1 MSIRSGIPEHNK
13 EGQAL
18 TDHDV
23 LPLSVIAGNR
33 KAKKALLCLLV
44 NPNLRSMLVTGDSGT
59 GKTTL
64 VRSLASLNPDVPL
77 INVPIGVTEDRLFGS
92 INIEKA
98 IATGQ
103 MEPEIGLL
111 GEADGG
117 AVCIDGIDLMEK
129 LTALQALE
137 TASKGKVII
146 EREGL
151 SVEYPARIKLLATVT
166 SLRDRL
172 DPHLKDRFD
181 MCVKMH
187 RPDEEEYL
195 QSVRNNLRFYDGD
208 TSFLEHY
215 EKLDRQL
222 LAHVEKTRLLLPQVK
237 LLKKHRK
244 AIAEVCQKYGVP
256 GMRGLVSCGQC
267 AVALAAIA
275 GRKRTNDD
283 DILLAS
289 EYTLNHRRTVFETEE
304 KKEPEPQPLAYPN
317 RDMALFIHD
326 ERKGNTESR
335 IVDKINEDVN
345 PDEITDLL
353 ETKTESD
360 DEDTEL
366 VAKVSARFDTIDL
379 MEEADYFGKESDS
392 KHSRYVESPGG
403 KYTGFRIPKGE
414 CNDIAVD
421 ATIRAAA
428 PYQKSR
434 GRGNGMVKI
443 SKSDVREKVRTKHVE
458 HAFYFMLDAS
468 GSLIIRNRIGKT
480 KAAILSMLE
489 SHYAKRDRVGLMT
502 FNEKR
507 IEEIMPPTRAVDQ
520 LTKIVE
526 DIKLDKGT
534 PLSDAFMAC
543 WRFVQSYKKKHPEAF
558 THIVVFTDGK
568 ATKSIDPDRDPCEE
582 ALDIAGHLTAENV
595 DWIIVDTG
603 LGASKSDMP
612 LNLAKAL
619 HGRLFMLDDLESK
632 TTVSRLWGNTRPRED
647 AHLYDVGKMM
657 WEIKKDRGIL

>member
-1 MSIRSGIPEHNK
+1 M
-13 EGQAL
+13 

-23 LPLSVIAGNR
+23 LPFSVIAGNR
-33 KAKKALLCLLV
+33 KAKKAMLCLLV

-64 VRSLASLNPDVPL
+64 VRSLASLDPDIPL

-98 IATGQ
+98 ITTGQ
-103 MEPEIGLL
+103 MEPEMGLL

-137 TASKGKVII
+137 TASKGKVSI

-181 MCVKMH
+181 ICVKMH
-187 RPDEEEYL
+187 RPDEDEYL
-195 QSVRNNLRFYDGD
+195 ASVRNNLRFYDGD

-215 EKLDRQL
+215 EKLDSHL
-222 LAHVEKTRLLLPQVK
+222 LAHVNKARGLLPHVK
-237 LLKKHRK
+237 LLKRHRE
-244 AIAEVCQKYGVP
+244 AIASVCEKYGVP
-256 GMRGLVSCGQC
+256 GMRGLLSCGHC

-289 EYTLNHRRTVFETEE
+289 EYTLNHRRTIFETEE
-304 KKEPEPQPLAYPN
+304 KKGTEPQPLAYPN
-317 RDMALFIHD
+317 RDMPLFIHD
-326 ERKGNTESR
+326 ERKGNVESR
-335 IVDKINEDVN
+335 IVDKINEDTDPN
-345 PDEITDLL
+345 EITDLL
-353 ETKTESD
+353 ETKTDND
-360 DEDTEL
+360 DEDTEI

-392 KHSRYVESPGG
+392 KHARYVESPGG
-403 KYTGFRIPKGE
+403 KYTGSRIPQGE
-414 CNDIAVD
+414 CTDIAVD

-434 GRGNGMVKI
+434 GRGNGMVRI
-443 SKSDVREKVRTKHVE
+443 SKSDVREKVRTRHVE

-489 SHYAKRDRVGLMT
+489 SHYSKRDRVGLMT

-507 IEEIMPPTRAVDQ
+507 IEEIMAPTRAVDQ

-526 DIKLDKGT
+526 DVMLDKGT
-534 PLSDAFMAC
+534 PLSDALMAC
-543 WRFVQSYKKKHPEAF
+543 WRFVSSYRKKHPEAF
-558 THIVVFTDGK
+558 IHIVMFTDGK
-568 ATKSIDPDRDPCEE
+568 STKSIDPDKDPCEE
-582 ALDIAGHLTAENV
+582 AIEIAGHLETDNV

-612 LNLAKAL
+612 ERLAKTL

-632 TTVSRLWGNTRPRED
+632 TTVSGLWGNTKPREN

>member
-1 MSIRSGIPEHNK
+1 MKI
-13 EGQAL
+13 
-18 TDHDV
+18 TDQDV
-23 LPLSVIAGNR
+23 LPFSVIAGNR
-33 KAKKALLCLLV
+33 KAKKAVLCLLV
-44 NPNLRSMLVTGDSGT
+44 NPNLRTMLVTGESGT
-59 GKTTL
+59 GKTAL
-64 VRSLASLNPDVPL
+64 IHSLASLNPDVPL
-77 INVPIGVTEDRLFGS
+77 VNVPIGVTEDRLFGS

-98 IATGQ
+98 ITTGQ

-111 GEADGG
+111 GEGDGG
-117 AVCIDGIDLMEK
+117 EVCIDGIDLMEK

-137 TASKGKVII
+137 TAFKGKVVI

-166 SLRDRL
+166 SLRERL

-187 RPDEEEYL
+187 RPEEEEYL
-195 QSVRNNLRFYDGD
+195 VSVRNNLRFYDGD

-222 LAHVEKTRLLLPQVK
+222 LAHVEKAHLLLPQVK
-237 LLKKHRK
+237 LLKKHRE
-244 AIAEVCQKYGVP
+244 AIATICEKYGVP

-267 AVALAAIA
+267 AITLAALA
-275 GRKRTNDD
+275 GRKRTNDG

-289 EYTLNHRRTVFETEE
+289 EYTLNHRRTIFETEE
-304 KKEPEPQPLAYPN
+304 KKEAEPQPLAYPN
-317 RDMALFIHD
+317 RDMPLFIHD
-326 ERKGNTESR
+326 ERKGTTESR
-335 IVDKINEDVN
+335 IVDKINEEVN

-353 ETKTESD
+353 ETKTD
-360 DEDTEL
+360 DEDADTEL

-392 KHSRYVESPGG
+392 KHSRFVESPGG
-403 KYTGFRIPKGE
+403 KYSGFRIPKGE

-428 PYQKSR
+428 PYQKTR
-434 GRGNGMVKI
+434 GRGKGMVKI
-443 SKSDVREKVRTKHVE
+443 TKNDLREKVRTKHIE

-534 PLSDAFMAC
+534 PLSEAFMAC

-558 THIVVFTDGK
+558 IHIVVFTDGK
-568 ATKSIDPDRDPCEE
+568 ATQSIDPDRDPCEE
-582 ALDIAGHLTAENV
+582 AIEIAGHLQAENV

-603 LGASKSDMP
+603 LGASKSDVP
-612 LNLAKAL
+612 LELARTL

-632 TTVSRLWGNTRPRED
+632 STVSGLWGNTKPREN
-647 AHLYDVGKMM
+647 AHLYDVGPMM
-657 WEIKKDRGIL
+657 WEIKKKRGIL